1 MSNSLEHMYTV
12 EDIAK
17 MTSLTD
23 RTIRNY
29 LRNGLLKGRKIGG
42 QWRFSVQDIK
52 NFLDSSEVIDK
63 LSSEYKREVLDFID
77 NVNTKISGER
87 QSCVIVDLYIEHEKA
102 NVINEKLC
110 NFTASDSI
118 NQMRLYYDYSE
129 EYQRARFIIFA
140 APETSMKLLSMI
152 NEI

>member
-1 MSNSLEHMYTV
+1 MSNSLEQMYTV

-29 LRNGLLKGRKIGG
+29 LRNGLLKGKKIGG
-42 QWRFSVQDIK
+42 QWRFSLQDIK

-63 LSSEYKREVLDFID
+63 LSSEYKQEVLDFID

-87 QSCVIVDLYIEHEKA
+87 QSCVIVDLYIDHDKA

-110 NFTASDSI
+110 NFAASDSI

-140 APETSMKLLSMI
+140 APDTSTKLLSMI
-152 NEI
+152 NES

>member
-1 MSNSLEHMYTV
+1 MSNSLEQMYTV

-87 QSCVIVDLYIEHEKA
+87 QSCVIVDLYIDHDKA

-140 APETSMKLLSMI
+140 APDTSIKLLSMI
-152 NEI
+152 NES